1 MEEKKSRPLS
11 ERSDEDKPR
20 EKMLARGSKSLSK
33 AELIAI
39 LLRSGVQGKN
49 AIELAQEIL
58 DRVGDSLTALSQ
70 MEISHLSR
78 IKGMGTA
85 KATSLMAALEL
96 GWRMG
101 GEMVNKRET
110 VIRTSADLHT
120 FLQEHLV
127 NLDYEEFWAV
137 YLNNRNKVLGLHRIS
152 MGGQTATPADLR
164 IIFRHALDCKAV
176 AFMVAHN
183 HPSGNLTPS
192 REDRELTRRLADAG
206 KLMEIKLREHL
217 ILGIDENGKS
227 SYYSFHDNGL
237 L

>member
-137 YLNNRNKVLGLHRIS
+137 YLNNRNKVLGLHR
-152 MGGQTATPADLR
+152 
-164 IIFRHALDCKAV
+164 H
-176 AFMVAHN
+176 
-183 HPSGNLTPS
+183 
-192 REDRELTRRLADAG
+192 TRRPPH
-206 KLMEIKLREHL
+206 HL
-217 ILGIDENGKS
+217 PTRP
-227 SYYSFHDNGL
+227 
-237 L
+237 